1 MTGAVR
7 PDDRAISTVVDVTF
21 ALLLVSASIA
31 VLAIHIT
38 DDDAERDT
46 LESEQTAQTLSA
58 TTLRVE
64 YSLQPVVDD
73 PDYSGPSSPSSSE
86 LMRASHGPVT
96 DLLAAAAITRVRVA
110 DDRVSQAGEDYL
122 RKMQGNVRDIL
133 TSADAKAHVV
143 AVWRPYE
150 GSAIQGRAEAGP
162 APPQGTDLR
171 TVTLTVDSRIPSV
184 SDGEIESRWATGD
197 YGGVARLLAD
207 AIVRGYFP
215 RHQTQ
220 LVLERGG
227 FQGAV
232 ATYRYERWKDR
243 LDDWRGERSRPMGT
257 WDDRGV
263 DYDPNVA
270 HLVDSSRPQV
280 RKANDQLRA
289 ELAADIKRELK
300 DKYPSTSG
308 EELAEEITVGEVTIT
323 VQTW

>member
-220 LVLERGG
+220 LVLERGLSG
-227 FQGAV
+227 RRGHLSLRTLEGPA
-232 ATYRYERWKDR
+232 RRLERRALQAHGDVGRPWRR
-243 LDDWRGERSRPMGT
+243 LRPERRAPRRLFSPPGPQSERSTACRA
-257 WDDRGV
+257 RG
-263 DYDPNVA
+263 
-270 HLVDSSRPQV
+270 
-280 RKANDQLRA
+280 
-289 ELAADIKRELK
+289 
-300 DKYPSTSG
+300 
-308 EELAEEITVGEVTIT
+308 
-323 VQTW
+323 